1 MESQVP
7 LRRFS
12 QVGGPFALPLVGNAF
27 QMRRGKVH
35 QVVERWCL
43 RYGPLFRMKLG
54 PTRVLVVARHETVA
68 AIMRDRPDGFRRP
81 SVMSEVS
88 DEMGGLPGVFL
99 AEGAEWRAQRKMVM
113 AAFAPHAVRAYFPAI
128 VAVSQR
134 LKERW
139 LRAAQAGQ
147 AIDLSADLK
156 RYTVDI
162 IAGLAFGKEVDTLS
176 GGEDTIQQHLDVIM
190 EAESRRSLSL
200 VPYWR
205 WFKLPADRRLDRSIA
220 TVKRLIDEL
229 IAAARARLDAD
240 PARAERPANMLEAML
255 VAARQEGSGVD
266 DLAVAGNVSTM
277 LLAGEDTTAHTIAW
291 TIFLL
296 QRHPALLQQARE
308 EVLALAPD
316 PAALTL
322 EQVDSLPFLDACVNE
337 AMRLKPVGPFMPL
350 EAVRPT
356 IVEDVEV
363 PAGGIVWCVLRHE
376 SVSETHFKAA
386 AEFQPVRW
394 LQGETAAKRIGMPF
408 GAGPRMC
415 PGRYLALLEVKVA
428 LAMLLASFNGITVDG
443 SDEEHMAFVMGP
455 RGLSMRLQQASP

>member
-1 MESQVP
+1 MESKLS
-7 LRRFS
+7 LRS
-12 QVGGPFALPLVGNAF
+12 VDSLGGPFAWPLVGNAF
-27 QMRRGKVH
+27 SFRPGKIH
-35 QVVERWCL
+35 QVVEKWCH
-43 RYGPLFRMKLG
+43 RHGPLFRMKLG
-54 PTRVLVVARHETVA
+54 RTSVLVVARTDTIT

-81 SVMSEVS
+81 SVMSQVS

-113 AAFAPHAVRAYFPAI
+113 AAFAPHAVRAYFPSLVN
-128 VAVSQR
+128 VALR
-134 LKERW
+134 LRERW
-139 LRAAQAGQ
+139 SAASRAGRP
-147 AIDLSADLK
+147 IDLSADLK

-176 GGEDTIQQHLDVIM
+176 GGEDTIQQHLDIIM

-200 VPYWR
+200 IPYWR
-205 WFKLPADRRLDRSIA
+205 WFKLPQDRQLDRSIV
-220 TVKRLIDEL
+220 TVKQLIEEL
-229 IAAARARLDAD
+229 LLAARARLAAD
-240 PARAERPANMLEAML
+240 PSRAERPANMLEAML
-255 VAARQEGSGVD
+255 VAASQEGSGVD
-266 DLAVAGNVSTM
+266 DAAVAGNVSTM

-296 QRHPALLQQARE
+296 QRQPELLRQARE

-316 PAALTL
+316 PAVLTL
-322 EQVDSLPFLDACVNE
+322 EQIDSLSFVDACVNE

-356 IVEDVEV
+356 VVEDVEV
-363 PAGGIVWCVLRHE
+363 PAGGIVWCVMRHD
-376 SVSETHFKAA
+376 SVDAQNFTAPLD
-386 AEFQPVRW
+386 FQPARW
-394 LQGETAAKRIGMPF
+394 RQGETAAKRMGMPF

-428 LAMLLASFNGITVDG
+428 LAMLLASFDGIDVQG

-455 RGLSMRLQQASP
+455 RGLSMRLQQVSR

>member
-1 MESQVP
+1 VETQLP
-7 LRRFS
+7 LRRLRDL
-12 QVGGPFALPLVGNAF
+12 GGPIALPLVGNVF
-27 QMRRGKVH
+27 QMRRTKVH
-35 QVVERWCL
+35 QDVEAWCY
-43 RYGPLFRMKLG
+43 RYGPLFRIKLG
-54 PTRVLVVARHETVA
+54 RTPVLVVARHETVS

-81 SVMSEVS
+81 SVMTRVS

-99 AEGAEWRAQRKMVM
+99 AEGSAWRAQRRMVM
-113 AAFAPHAVRAYFPAI
+113 AAFAPHAVRAYFPSI
-128 VAVSQR
+128 VSVALR
-134 LKERW
+134 
-139 LRAAQAGQ
+139 LRARWSEAARNGC

-190 EAESRRSLSL
+190 EAEASRSLSL

-205 WFKLPADRRLDRSIA
+205 WFKLPADRRLDHSID
-220 TVKRLIDEL
+220 TVKRLIDQL
-229 IAAARARLDAD
+229 ITAARVRLQAD
-240 PARAERPANMLEAML
+240 PARAAQPANMLEAML
-255 VAARQEGSGVD
+255 VAAGMEGSGVD
-266 DLAVAGNVSTM
+266 DAAVAGNVSTM

-296 QRHPALLQQARE
+296 QRHPDLLRRARE

-316 PAALTL
+316 PALLTL
-322 EQVDSLPFLDACVNE
+322 EQADSLSFLDACVNE

-356 IVEDVEV
+356 VVEDVEV
-363 PAGGIVWCVLRHE
+363 PAGGIVWCVMRHD
-376 SVSETHFKAA
+376 SVDGRYFDKPLQFE
-386 AEFQPVRW
+386 PDRW
-394 LQGETAAKRIGMPF
+394 LNGDTAAKRIGMPF
-408 GAGPRMC
+408 GAGPRTC

-428 LAMLLASFNGITVDG
+428 LAMLLASFDGIAVDG

-455 RGLSMRLQQASP
+455 RGLSMRLQQASR

>member
-1 MESQVP
+1 MESNIT
-7 LRRFS
+7 LRRIDN
-12 QVGGPFALPLVGNAF
+12 VGGPFALPLLGNAL
-27 QMRRGKVH
+27 QMRRGKIH
-35 QVVERWCL
+35 QVVEAWCK
-43 RYGPLFRMKLG
+43 RHGALFRIRLG
-54 PTRVLVVARHETVA
+54 RTPVLVVARHETVA
-68 AIMRDRPDGFRRP
+68 AIMRDRPEGFRRP
-81 SVMSEVS
+81 TIFSQVS

-99 AEGAEWRAQRKMVM
+99 AEGADWRAQRKMVM
-113 AAFAPHAVRAYFPAI
+113 AAFAPHAVRAYFPSI
-128 VAVSQR
+128 VAVALR
-134 LKERW
+134 LRNRW
-139 LRAAQAGQ
+139 TEAARDGR

-162 IAGLAFGKEVDTLS
+162 IAGLAFGKDVDTLA
-176 GGEDTIQQHLDVIM
+176 GGEDTIQQHLDIIM

-200 VPYWR
+200 LPYWR
-205 WFKLPADRRLDRSIA
+205 WFKLPIDRQLDRSVA
-220 TVKRLIDEL
+220 TTRRLIEEL
-229 IAAARARLDAD
+229 MAAARARLEAD
-240 PARAERPANMLEAML
+240 PARAGSPANMLEAML
-255 VAARQEGSGVD
+255 VAASQEGSGVD
-266 DLAVAGNVSTM
+266 DAAVAGNVSTM

-296 QRHPALLQQARE
+296 QRHPGLMRQARA

-322 EQVDSLPFLDACVNE
+322 EQADALPFLDACVNE

-356 IVEDVEV
+356 VVEDVEV
-363 PAGGIVWCVLRHE
+363 PAGGLLWCVMRHD
-376 SVSETHFKAA
+376 SVDGRYFKNPLD
-386 AEFQPVRW
+386 FQPERW

-428 LAMLLASFNGITVDG
+428 LAMLLASFDDIAVDG

-455 RGLSMRLQQASP
+455 RGLSMRLQRAAQ